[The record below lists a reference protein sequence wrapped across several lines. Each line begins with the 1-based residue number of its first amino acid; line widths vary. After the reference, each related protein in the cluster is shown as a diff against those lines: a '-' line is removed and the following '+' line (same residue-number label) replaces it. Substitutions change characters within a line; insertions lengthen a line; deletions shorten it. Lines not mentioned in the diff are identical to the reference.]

1 MSLNEFLLSQESSE
15 GTLSETAG
23 QISDAGSQAVEEVSN
38 WWDDPVTQQ
47 WLIEVPL
54 RILFIVIIALILHWV
69 ARRVI
74 DRMASGNISR
84 SGKRSFPAPFRG
96 KGQVV
101 EEEDPR
107 VKAMR
112 ESREQRRQSRVR
124 TLASVAKSAVAI
136 IIWAWA
142 ALAILSELG
151 VNVGPLIAS
160 AGVIG
165 VALGFG
171 AQSLVKDFLSGIF
184 MLLEDQYG
192 VGDTVNL
199 SDEVIGD
206 VEDISLRITT
216 IRDIDG
222 TLWYVRNGEIL
233 RVGNLSDDY
242 SIARFEVPIALT
254 NDTEKAWDVILG
266 AITDAAKDP
275 AIADG
280 IMDEPTMNGLTT
292 INPDHVV
299 YRVSIKTL
307 PGRQWDT
314 QRIIQSKLINAL
326 READISMPY
335 PRGIGAAHAAVEK
348 KNEE

>member
-1 MSLNEFLLSQESSE
+1 MNQFLLSQEDTGDSSD
-15 GTLSETAG
+15 

-38 WWDDPVTQQ
+38 WWDNPVTQE
-47 WLIEVPL
+47 WLIEKPL
-54 RILFIVIIALILHWV
+54 RVLFVIVVALILHWI
-69 ARRVI
+69 ARRI
-74 DRMASGNISR
+74 IARMVKGNIAR
-84 SGKRSFPAPFRG
+84 GGKRPAFPAPFRG
-96 KGQVV
+96 KGKGAEQ
-101 EEEDPR
+101 EDPR

-112 ESREQRRQSRVR
+112 EAREQRRQSRVR
-124 TLASVAKSAVAI
+124 TLGSVAKSAAAI
-136 IIWAWA
+136 LIWAWA
-142 ALAILSELG
+142 ILAVLSELG

-160 AGVIG
+160 AGVVG

-233 RVGNLSDDY
+233 RVGNLSDEY
-242 SIARFEVPIALT
+242 SIARLEVPIALT
-254 NDTEKAWDVILG
+254 NDTEKAWDVILKV
-266 AITDAAKDP
+266 ITDAAADP
-275 AIADG
+275 AIAEG
-280 IMDEPTMNGLTT
+280 IIDEPTMNGLTT
-292 INPDHVV
+292 INTDHVV

-307 PGRQWDT
+307 PGRQWET
-314 QRIIQSKLINAL
+314 QRVIQSKLINAL
-326 READISMPY
+326 READITMPY
-335 PRGIGAAHAAVEK
+335 PRGIGAAHAAIESK
-348 KNEE
+348 TEE